1 MQDYFAAVKQLPS
14 YMKPKM
20 ARRVIEAIYRQVVK
34 HVMSTQMLDDFVGDS
49 EDPFVQKLALA
60 CY

>member
-1 MQDYFAAVKQLPS
+1 
-14 YMKPKM
+14 MKPKM
-20 ARRVIEAIYRQVVK
+20 ASRVIEAIYRQVIK

-60 CY
+60 TY